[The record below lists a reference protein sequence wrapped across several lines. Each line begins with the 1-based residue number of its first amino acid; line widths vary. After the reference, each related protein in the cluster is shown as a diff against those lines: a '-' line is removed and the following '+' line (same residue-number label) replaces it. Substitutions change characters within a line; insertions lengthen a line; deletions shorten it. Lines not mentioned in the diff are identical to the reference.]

1 MINKVILEGN
11 LGQDPEGLVTNS
23 GLQIAKFSLATSEKY
38 SKNGEQQESTEWHKI
53 VAYDK
58 LADNCLKYLEKGK
71 CIYLEGKITYKKYTD
86 QSGNEKSITEIIANE
101 IKLINYY

>member
-1 MINKVILEGN
+1 MINKVILVGN

-23 GLQIAKFSLATSEKY
+23 GMQVAKFSLATSDKY
-38 SKNGEQQESTEWHKI
+38 TKNGEQQVSTEWHKI

-71 CIYLEGKITYKKYTD
+71 RIYLEGKITYKKYTD
-86 QSGNEKSITEIIANE
+86 QSGNEKLSTEIIANQ
-101 IKLINYY
+101 IKFI